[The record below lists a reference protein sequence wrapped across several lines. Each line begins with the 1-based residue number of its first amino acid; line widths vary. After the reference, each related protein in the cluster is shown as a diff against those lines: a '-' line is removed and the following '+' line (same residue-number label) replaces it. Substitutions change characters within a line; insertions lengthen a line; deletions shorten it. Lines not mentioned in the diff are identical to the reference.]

1 MQLQTILYSILLSLL
16 PISELRGAIPY
27 ALSQGMPIVSAY
39 LICVGTNI
47 LVGPLVFLFLSTLH
61 RIFYLLRFYRVFF
74 DKIVKRSRKRIEEKI
89 DRFGYWGLVI
99 FVAIPLPITGA
110 YTGALGAWVL
120 AMKKRKSF
128 AAIAAG
134 VIIAGFIVTLVS
146 VLGIKALNIFL
157 K

>member
-1 MQLQTILYSILLSLL
+1 MQLQTVLYSILLSLL

-61 RIFYLLRFYRVFF
+61 RILYFLHFYRIVF

-146 VLGIKALNIFL
+146 VLSIKALNIFL

>member
-1 MQLQTILYSILLSLL
+1 MQLQTVLFSILLALL

-27 ALSQGMPIVSAY
+27 ALSQGMPIVSTY
-39 LICVGTNI
+39 LICVGVNI

-61 RIFYLLRFYRVFF
+61 RIFCYLRFYRTIF
-74 DKIVKRSRKRIEEKI
+74 DKVVKRSRKRVEKQI

-120 AMKKRKSF
+120 GMKKRKSF
-128 AAIAAG
+128 LAIAAG
-134 VIIAGFIVTLVS
+134 VIIAGFIVTLAS

>member
-1 MQLQTILYSILLSLL
+1 LQLQTVLFSILLALL

-27 ALSQGMPIVSAY
+27 ALSQGMPIVSTY
-39 LICVGTNI
+39 LICVGVNI

-61 RIFYLLRFYRVFF
+61 RIFCYLRFYRTIF
-74 DKIVKRSRKRIEEKI
+74 DKVVKRSRKRVEKKI

-99 FVAIPLPITGA
+99 FVAIPLPT
-110 YTGALGAWVL
+110 L
-120 AMKKRKSF
+120 A
-128 AAIAAG
+128 
-134 VIIAGFIVTLVS
+134 S

>member
-1 MQLQTILYSILLSLL
+1 MQLQIILYSILLSLL

-27 ALSQGMPIVSAY
+27 ALSQGMPIVPAY

-61 RIFYLLRFYRVFF
+61 RIFYFLRFYRVIF

-89 DRFGYWGLVI
+89 NRFGYWGLVI

-120 AMKKRKSF
+120 AMKKLKSF
-128 AAIAAG
+128 TAIAAG

>member
-1 MQLQTILYSILLSLL
+1 LQLQTVLFSILLALL

-27 ALSQGMPIVSAY
+27 ALSQGMPIVSTY
-39 LICVGTNI
+39 LICVGVNI

-61 RIFYLLRFYRVFF
+61 RIFCYLRFYRTIF
-74 DKIVKRSRKRIEEKI
+74 DKVVKRSRKRVEKKI

-120 AMKKRKSF
+120 GMKKRKSF
-128 AAIAAG
+128 LAIAAG
-134 VIIAGFIVTLVS
+134 VIIAGFIVTLAS